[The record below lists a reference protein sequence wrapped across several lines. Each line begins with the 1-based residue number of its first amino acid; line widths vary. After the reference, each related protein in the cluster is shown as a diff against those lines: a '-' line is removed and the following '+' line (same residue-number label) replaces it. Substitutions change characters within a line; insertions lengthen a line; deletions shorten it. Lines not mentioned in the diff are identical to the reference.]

1 MTVGNLRIELAIRNS
16 DCMLCK
22 LAQEADGDNR
32 CRTAEGSHTADLL
45 VVSKNPLGQR
55 ARKELTTYLERAGFD
70 IARVAFTG
78 ATKCVTWETQANKTE
93 MKACKP
99 YLMDEIKFIK
109 PSWVL
114 CLGNEALYTVTGRSG
129 ITKWRGH
136 VFPMSNIDNGE
147 SFAFDVMATISPASV
162 YRNPGQKSGF
172 ESDLRFL
179 FNRCYGKKTTSS
191 SVPTPEQYVPVM
203 NKVSLTRCV
212 EFLNVSHAV
221 SIDLETSGFDE
232 FAPDARIITMSI
244 TAETKDDIKV
254 FAIPL
259 WHSTSPWRSIWRK
272 VFDIICRVLEKIKR
286 KVIAHNGKFDLR
298 WMRQFGSGLKLT
310 FDTMI
315 AAHLLDENRPKG
327 LKPLAREL
335 LDAPAWDISI
345 GNSGDRPW
353 YEDHKLKDILWYNAL
368 DTWYTYGLYKIF
380 REQLLLSENRRQ
392 LKLFTNLMI
401 PASNEF
407 VEIERHGMFL
417 DQEQA
422 MTNVNI
428 ANSEL
433 KAIEDDLIELVPDN
447 HPYIIRYKDGKIKD
461 TGVNFNPSNFSKWW
475 LFDHLELPVLARGKT
490 KENGDPGAPSMAEAV
505 MLELRERYPIA
516 DKLLRRTSIVK
527 NIQFFTAYLNLVD
540 DSSRCHTTFRLTGTS
555 TGRTASGKADADKVT
570 GIRANKIR
578 GFNAQQVPRD
588 PFVRGV
594 WGAAPDHL
602 FIEADYSQIE
612 LRLAAMSANEPT
624 MLHLYATGQD
634 IHTAMAM
641 RMTGKPWHGGKCNC
655 GGCVTQE
662 ERKKAKAVNFGFL
675 YGMGWLKFISTAW
688 LNYGVR
694 VTESEAKAFRVSFFD
709 QFPTL
714 LKWHGRQ
721 RRLAHKYGRV
731 STPMGRVRHLPDIT
745 STDEAVRAEAER
757 QSINSP
763 VQGFASD
770 MALWSLVRLSEKFRE
785 HNLKTVPV
793 GAVHDACNFEAPKNE
808 LAIVLPMI
816 KDEMENLPLEE
827 VFGVNM
833 TVPIIADLKVGKR
846 WGGAQE
852 LTTEQIY
859 KWEGIPV

>member
-1 MTVGNLRIELAIRNS
+1 MSVGNIRIELAVRNS
-16 DCMLCK
+16 DCMQCK
-22 LAQEADGDNR
+22 LSQEAEGDNR
-32 CRTAEGSHTADLL
+32 CRTAEGSHTADVL

-55 ARKELTTYLERAGFD
+55 ARKELTTYMERAGFD
-70 IARVAFTG
+70 ISRVAFTG
-78 ATKCVTWETQANKTE
+78 ATKCVTWETQAGKTE
-93 MKACKP
+93 MKACRP

-109 PSWVL
+109 PEWVL
-114 CLGNEALYTVTGRSG
+114 CLGNEALYAVTGRSG

-136 VFPMSNIDNGE
+136 VFPMANIVEDE
-147 SFAFDVMATISPASV
+147 SFAYDVMSTISPAAV
-162 YRNPGQKSGF
+162 YRNPGQKAGF
-172 ESDLRFL
+172 EADLRFL
-179 FNRCYGKKTTSS
+179 FNRCYSKNTTSS
-191 SVPTPEQYVPVM
+191 VVPTPDQYVPVM
-203 NKVSLTRCV
+203 NKTALKTCV
-212 EFLNVSHAV
+212 EFLERSTVI

-232 FAPDARIITMSI
+232 FAPDSRIITMAI
-244 TAETKDDIKV
+244 TAQSGEELKV

-259 WHSTSPWRSIWRK
+259 WHHESPWRSVWRK
-272 VFDIICRVLEKIKR
+272 VFDIICRVLERTKR

-298 WMRQFGSGLKLT
+298 WMRHFRSKLKLT
-310 FDTMI
+310 FDTML
-315 AAHLLDENRPKG
+315 ASHLLNENRPKG
-327 LKPLAREL
+327 LKSLSREL
-335 LDAPAWDISI
+335 LDAPAWDIAI
-345 GNSGDRPW
+345 GNTKDQPW
-353 YEDHKLKDILWYNAL
+353 YTLHKLKDILWYNAL

-380 REQLLLSENRRQ
+380 RKQLIENRRL
-392 LKLFTNLMI
+392 LKLFTELMV

-422 MTNVNI
+422 MTNSSI
-428 ANSEL
+428 AKSEL
-433 KAIEDDLIELVPDN
+433 RAIETDLMELVPDD
-447 HPYIIRYKDGKIKD
+447 HPYVVRYKDGKIKD
-461 TGVNFNPSNFSKWW
+461 SGVNFNPSNFSKWW
-475 LFDHLELPVLARGKT
+475 LFNHLELPILARGKA
-490 KENGDPGAPSMAEAV
+490 KENGDEGAPSMAEAV
-505 MLELRERYPIA
+505 MLELRERYSVA
-516 DKLLRRTSIVK
+516 DKLLQRTGIVK
-527 NIQFFTAYLNLVD
+527 NIQFFTSYLNLVD
-540 DSSRCHTTFRLTGTS
+540 ENSRCHTTFKLTGTS
-555 TGRTASGKADADKVT
+555 TGRLSSGKADADKVT
-570 GIRANKIR
+570 GTRANAIR

-594 WGAAPDHL
+594 WGAAPGHL
-602 FIEADYSQIE
+602 FIEADYSQVE
-612 LRLAAMSANEPT
+612 LRIAAMLAEEPT

-641 RMTGKPWHGGKCNC
+641 RMTGKPWHGGKCDC

-694 VTESEAKAFRVSFFD
+694 VTEEEARAFRVSFFD

-714 LKWHGRQ
+714 MKWHGRQ

-745 STDEAVRAEAER
+745 SADEAVRHEAER
-757 QSINSP
+757 QAINSP

-770 MALWSLVRLSEKFRE
+770 MALWSLVRLSAKFRKRG
-785 HNLKTVPV
+785 LKTVPV
-793 GAVHDACNFEAPKNE
+793 GAVHDACNFEAPEDE

-846 WGGAQE
+846 WGGAKE
-852 LTTEQIY
+852 LTPEQVY
-859 KWEGIPV
+859 QWEGIPA